1 MENKMKKFGLR
12 KMLAVLAVAFACVC
26 MWGCMGCSDEK
37 IVDQGI
43 NVQQFAVLNDSTLAL
58 FVEYWDEVEFY
69 SEYIQGQDEKTN
81 IVDSKIF
88 LVNPF
93 KNVVYDVLNDE
104 NKLSRNWT
112 QISDSTVFYFSD
124 AFKKINYSNC
134 NDAHYFKNVSTRN
147 LFKDERE
154 LLNVDTTF
162 FDSCDYFTRWKEG
175 GLKDFSIAISD
186 VGLCKSFQ
194 QGTFFIY
201 DLKQKT
207 IRKWIPSGNSAWI
220 AECNDIQWTENRF
233 RCLDEKNG
241 KIQISDEKGTI
252 LDSLAIKGCGR
263 VECFEDSLRF
273 YGRYIGIGKQIYKIS
288 EVEKIVAEPLFE
300 IDLDLWSNGGAY
312 IHLNNGELV
321 SYTKEQ
327 LRKD

>member
-1 MENKMKKFGLR
+1 MLKGFNFA
-12 KMLAVLAVAFACVC
+12 KMLVIALVAFACVC

-37 IVDQGI
+37 VVDRGV
-43 NVQQFAVLNDSTLAL
+43 NVQRFAVLNDSTLAL

-81 IVDSKIF
+81 IVDSKIV
-88 LVNPF
+88 LVNPY
-93 KNVVYDVLNDE
+93 KNVVYDVLNDG

-112 QISDSTVFYFSD
+112 QISDSTVFYFGD

-134 NDAHYFKNVSTRN
+134 NDAHYYKNVSTRN
-147 LFKDERE
+147 LFKDESE
-154 LLNVDTTF
+154 LLNVDTTI

-175 GLKDFSIAISD
+175 GLKDFFIAISD
-186 VGLCKSFQ
+186 VGLCKSFP
-194 QGTFFIY
+194 QGTFFLY

-207 IRKWIPSGNSAWI
+207 IRKWIPSGNSTWI
-220 AECNDIQWTENRF
+220 AECNDIQWTDDRF

-241 KIQISDEKGTI
+241 KIQIFDEKGTI

-263 VECFEDSLRF
+263 VECFEDNLRF
-273 YGRYIGIGKQIYKIS
+273 YGKYIGIGKQIYKIS
-288 EVEKIVAEPLFE
+288 EVEKIAAEPLFE

-327 LRKD
+327 LRID